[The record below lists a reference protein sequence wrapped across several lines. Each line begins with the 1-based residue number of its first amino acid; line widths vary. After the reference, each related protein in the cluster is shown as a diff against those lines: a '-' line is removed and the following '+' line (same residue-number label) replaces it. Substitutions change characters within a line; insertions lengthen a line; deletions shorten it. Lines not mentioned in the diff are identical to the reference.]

1 MTSRLVAVLVI
12 VLLQAL
18 PAAAQSL
25 GQVAAEEAA
34 RRKAITS
41 PARVMGDADLRAD
54 YPVTTPTDVPAWPDD
69 AAALDP
75 STPRRLVEP
84 ASLQGG
90 PLPVI
95 PVMAVAGGEVFL
107 EVAVNTEGRVS
118 AVTPFRDTPPFTDT
132 LSAAVKAWSF
142 EPATD
147 AAIPAAG
154 QPVDDRTRRPAA
166 SKVLVV
172 GLFRPPALFANTLGE
187 PPKNVGAPSEDV
199 PAPAGAA
206 RMPDYPVNAMFDGV
220 VLVEL
225 QLGVDGSVMRRRLL
239 RSSPAFDGPAL
250 VAVDALSFRPAR
262 VRGAAVPSVA
272 YVVLGFRQ
280 PITQ

>member
-1 MTSRLVAVLVI
+1 MRSPIPVIGLVLV
-12 VLLQAL
+12 LGAA

-25 GQVAAEEAA
+25 GQVAADEAA

-41 PARVMGDADLRAD
+41 PARVMRDSDLRAD
-54 YPVTTPTDVPAWPDD
+54 YPVTTPTEVPAWPDD
-69 AAALDP
+69 AAADP

-84 ASLQGG
+84 AALEGG
-90 PLPVI
+90 PLPAI

-107 EVAVNTEGRVS
+107 EVAVNAEGRVS
-118 AVTPFRDTPPFTDT
+118 AVTPFRDTPPFTDA
-132 LSAAVKAWSF
+132 LAAAVKAWSF

-147 AAIPAAG
+147 AAIPPAG
-154 QPVDDRTRRPAA
+154 QPIDDRTRRPAA

-172 GLFRPPALFANTLGE
+172 GLFRPPALFAVTLGE
-187 PPKNVGAPSEDV
+187 PPKNVGAPSEEV
-199 PAPAGAA
+199 PAPAGAV

-225 QLGVDGSVMRRRLL
+225 RLGVDGAVKRRRLL
-239 RSSPAFDGPAL
+239 RSSPAFDGQAL
-250 VAVDALSFRPAR
+250 MAVDALSFRPAR

-272 YVVLGFRQ
+272 YVALAFRQ

>member
-84 ASLQGG
+84 ASLQA

-95 PVMAVAGGEVFL
+95 PVMAVAGRGVPGGRGEGT
-107 EVAVNTEGRVS
+107 EVAC
-118 AVTPFRDTPPFTDT
+118 
-132 LSAAVKAWSF
+132 
-142 EPATD
+142 
-147 AAIPAAG
+147 
-154 QPVDDRTRRPAA
+154 RP
-166 SKVLVV
+166 
-172 GLFRPPALFANTLGE
+172 
-187 PPKNVGAPSEDV
+187 
-199 PAPAGAA
+199 
-206 RMPDYPVNAMFDGV
+206 
-220 VLVEL
+220 
-225 QLGVDGSVMRRRLL
+225 
-239 RSSPAFDGPAL
+239 
-250 VAVDALSFRPAR
+250 
-262 VRGAAVPSVA
+262 
-272 YVVLGFRQ
+272 
-280 PITQ
+280 